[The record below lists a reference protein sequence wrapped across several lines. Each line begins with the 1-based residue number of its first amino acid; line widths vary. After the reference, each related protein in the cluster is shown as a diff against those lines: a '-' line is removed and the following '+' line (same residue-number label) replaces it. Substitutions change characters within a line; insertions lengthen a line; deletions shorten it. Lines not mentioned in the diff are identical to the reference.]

1 MSGGER
7 YVPTRAIRDAVRGR
21 ESAVLT
27 ALGIHWDGKSSH
39 IRCPYQDHED
49 QHPSW
54 RWNRVKRRAH
64 CTCTPSASIFDVVVK
79 VRGVDF
85 EAAKIAVAEM
95 VGRSDLIRG
104 KKASGKRKGRG
115 RNSPGDNTATAQHPG
130 CTLAAYAA
138 AKHLPVEFL
147 RSLGITEITLSGTP
161 AVRIPYLDESGAEAA
176 VRFRVALNDK
186 DRFRWRKGSKA
197 RLYGLSRLAA
207 ARDLGE
213 IALVEG
219 ESDCHTLWHAG
230 LAAVGLPGAGS
241 WNENRDA
248 ALFDKFGTIY
258 VVIEP
263 DKGGDSIR
271 KWLDKSRIRNRAKLV
286 SLAPFKDSSALYLD
300 DPTRFAERWRAALA
314 DAVPWKDQAE
324 HEALA
329 ARDAAWSAC
338 KVLAEEPDIL
348 SHAVQVLRNSGLV
361 GEERPIKLVY
371 LVVTSRLLDRI
382 VSVAIKGPSS
392 GGKSF
397 LVEKVLSLFPPEA
410 AHVLTGMS
418 ERALAYSNEPLAH
431 RMVVLYEAAGL
442 TGVFGSYLVR
452 SLLSEGRICYETV
465 EKTKDGF
472 KVRRIEREGPTGLIT
487 TTTAVR
493 LHPEN
498 ETRLLSLTVTDT
510 PQQTKAIMRAQ
521 AGRQGH
527 TNKLNLTPWHALQQF
542 LALGAAHV
550 VIPFATELADLVP
563 AMAVRLRR
571 DFPTVLALIEA
582 HALLHQATRERTP
595 EGAVIA
601 TLEDYSAVREIVIDF
616 ISQGV
621 DATVPKIVRDAVTAV
636 TELATED
643 GCDGVSLTKL
653 AKKLGLDKSSTS
665 RRANDAIAR
674 GYLKNLEEKKGRSA
688 RLVIGDPLPADLEV
702 LPTVATLRE
711 RCSVAPLQEGIEPSP
726 FPVGHD
732 EEEEAWTL

>member
-7 YVPTRAIRDAVRGR
+7 YVPTKAIRDAVKGR
-21 ESAVLT
+21 EINVLS

-39 IRCPYQDHED
+39 IRCPYPAHED

-54 RWNRVKRRAH
+54 RWNQAKRRAH
-64 CTCTPSASIFDVVVK
+64 CTCTPSASIFDVIGK

-85 EAAKIAVAEM
+85 EAAKIVVAEM
-95 VGRSDLIRG
+95 IGCFDLIRG
-104 KKASGKRKGRG
+104 KNARGKRKGRG

-147 RSLGITEITLSGTP
+147 RSLGLTQITLSGTP
-161 AVRIPYLDESGAEAA
+161 AVRIPYLDESGVEAA
-176 VRFRVALNDK
+176 VRFRIALDDK
-186 DRFRWRKGSKA
+186 DRFRWRRGSKA
-197 RLYGLSRLAA
+197 RLYGLDRLGAA
-207 ARDLGE
+207 VGE

-230 LAAVGLPGAGS
+230 VDAVGLPGAGS

-248 ALFDKFGTIY
+248 ASLDKFGTIY

-300 DPTRFAERWRAALA
+300 GPARFAERWRDALA
-314 DAVPWKDQAE
+314 AAVPWKDQAE
-324 HEALA
+324 HEAQA
-329 ARDAAWSAC
+329 AREAAWRDC
-338 KVLAEEPDIL
+338 RVLAHHTDIL
-348 SHAVQVLRNSGLV
+348 SHSVQVLRHSGLV

-371 LVVTSRLLDRI
+371 LAVTSRLLDRI

-397 LVEKVLSLFPPEA
+397 LVEKVLSLFPPDA
-410 AHVLTGMS
+410 AHVLTAMS
-418 ERALAYSNEPLAH
+418 ERALAYGNEPLAH

-442 TGVFGSYLVR
+442 TGVFGSYLAR

-465 EKTKDGF
+465 EKTKDGLRA
-472 KVRRIEREGPTGLIT
+472 RRIEREGPTGLVT

-498 ETRLLSLTVTDT
+498 ETRLFSVTVTDT
-510 PQQTKAIMRAQ
+510 PEQTKAIMRAQ
-521 AGRQGH
+521 AECRRCAD
-527 TNKLNLTPWHALQQF
+527 NLDVGPWHALQRAIAF
-542 LALGAAHV
+542 EPAPVL
-550 VIPFATELADLVP
+550 IPFARVLADLIP
-563 AMAVRLRR
+563 AVAVRLRR

-582 HALLHQATRERTP
+582 HALLHQATRMRTP
-595 EGAVIA
+595 EGAVMA
-601 TLEDYSAVREIVIDF
+601 TFEDYSAVRELVANL

-621 DATVPKIVRDAVTAV
+621 DATVPKPIRETVIAVS
-636 TELATED
+636 ELQSETI
-643 GCDGVSLTKL
+643 GGVSVANL
-653 AKKLGLDKSSTS
+653 AKKLQLDKSSAS
-665 RRANDAIAR
+665 RRVSSATAM
-674 GYLKNLEEKKGRSA
+674 GYLKNLEDKRGRPA
-688 RLVIGDPLPADLEV
+688 RLLTGDPLPNDIDV
-702 LPTVATLRE
+702 LPTVETLTE
-711 RCSVAPLQEGIEPSP
+711 RCSVAPLREGIEPPSA
-726 FPVGHD
+726 PVGGD
-732 EEEEAWTL
+732 VEEEAWTL

>member
-7 YVPTRAIRDAVRGR
+7 YVPTKAIRDAVKGR
-21 ESAVLT
+21 EAAVLNT
-27 ALGIHWDGKSSH
+27 LGIHWDGKSSH
-39 IRCPYQDHED
+39 IRCPYPDHED

-54 RWNRVKRRAH
+54 RWNRVKGRAH

-95 VGRSDLIRG
+95 VGRPDLIRG
-104 KKASGKRKGRG
+104 KKASGKRNGRG

-147 RSLGITEITLSGTP
+147 RSLGITEITLSGRP
-161 AVRIPYLDESGAEAA
+161 AIRIPYIDESGAEAA
-176 VRFRVALNDK
+176 VRLRVALNDK

-207 ARDLGE
+207 ARSLDE

-263 DKGGDSIR
+263 DKGGHSIR

-300 DPTRFAERWRAALA
+300 DPARFAERWRAALA
-314 DAVPWKDQAE
+314 DAVPWKDEAE
-324 HEALA
+324 REAQA
-329 ARDAAWSAC
+329 ARDAAWCDC
-338 KVLAEEPDIL
+338 KVLAEQPDIL
-348 SHAVQVLRNSGLV
+348 SHAVQVLRHSGLV

-371 LVVTSRLLDRI
+371 LAVTSRLLNRI

-392 GGKSF
+392 SGKSF
-397 LVEKVLSLFPPEA
+397 LVEKVLSLFPPDV
-410 AHVLTGMS
+410 AHVLTAMS
-418 ERALAYSNEPLAH
+418 ERALAYGDEPLAH
-431 RMVVLYEAAGL
+431 KMVVLYEAAGL
-442 TGVFGSYLVR
+442 TGVFGNYLVR

-472 KVRRIEREGPTGLIT
+472 KARRIEREGPTGLIT

-498 ETRLLSLTVTDT
+498 ETRLLSVTVTDT
-510 PQQTKAIMRAQ
+510 PEQTTAIMRAQ
-521 AGRQGH
+521 AECQRRAD
-527 TNKLNLTPWHALQQF
+527 NLEVGPWHALQRAI
-542 LALGAAHV
+542 ALGPALV
-550 VIPFATELADLVP
+550 LIPFARVLADLIP
-563 AMAVRLRR
+563 AVAVRLRR

-582 HALLHQATRERTP
+582 HALLHQATRKRTP
-595 EGAVIA
+595 EGAVMA
-601 TLEDYSAVREIVIDF
+601 TFDDYSAVRELVANL

-621 DATVPKIVRDAVTAV
+621 DATVPKPIRETVIAVS
-636 TELATED
+636 ELQSETSLD
-643 GCDGVSLTKL
+643 VSVANL
-653 AKKLGLDKSSTS
+653 AKKLHLDKSSAS
-665 RRANDAIAR
+665 RRVSSATAM
-674 GYLKNLEEKKGRSA
+674 GYLKNLEDKRGRPA
-688 RLVIGDPLPADLEV
+688 RLVTGDPLPHDIDV
-702 LPTVATLRE
+702 LPTVETLTE
-711 RCSVAPLQEGIEPSP
+711 RCSVAPLREGIEPPSA
-726 FPVGHD
+726 PVGGD
-732 EEEEAWTL
+732 VEEEAWTL